1 MPARRA
7 LEVLLTALVVLICG
21 CSGSKPQQSTQAS
34 AATQSSAGITP
45 GSADKVLNLYNWAD
59 YIDPSALSGFEQ
71 EYGIKVNY
79 DVFNSS
85 EVLET
90 TLLTGHSNY
99 DLVVASDYFLQ
110 RQIAAGVYQKLD
122 KSQLPNLRN
131 VAAEVARKLATY
143 DPGNQYAVDY
153 TWLITT
159 GLGYNAGKI
168 KARMTDAPVGSW
180 RLIYDPA
187 VVSKFKDC
195 GVSLLDSPAEVFATV
210 LVFLGKNPNSESV
223 EDLNAAEQALKAIR
237 PYLRYLD
244 SRRYIEDLATGETCL
259 ALGWSM
265 DVTRA
270 RDRAKEASS
279 GQSIAFSIPFEG
291 SMTSLDA
298 FAIPVDAPHA
308 RNAHLF
314 LNYMLRPEVAA
325 RNSMQL
331 DIANSIPGSAPM
343 MSESLR
349 NDPGVFPPPEVRAKL
364 VLGVVKS
371 QEYMRRLTRAWTRVK
386 TGT

>member
-1 MPARRA
+1 MATRRA
-7 LEVLLTALVVLICG
+7 LELLLTALVVLICG
-21 CSGSKPQQSTQAS
+21 CSGSEPQQSTQAS
-34 AATQSSAGITP
+34 AAAESSARVTP

-59 YIDPSALSGFEQ
+59 YMDPSALSAFEQ

-159 GLGYNAGKI
+159 GLGYNSGKI

-187 VVSKFKDC
+187 VVSRFEDC

-223 EDLNAAEQALKAIR
+223 EDLNAAVQALQAIR
-237 PYLRYLD
+237 PYVRYLD

-270 RDRAKEASS
+270 RDRAKAASS
-279 GQSIAFSIPFEG
+279 GQSVVFSIPVEG

-298 FAIPVDAPHA
+298 FAIPVDAPHS

-325 RNSMQL
+325 RNSMHL
-331 DIANSIPGSAPM
+331 AIANSIPASAPM
-343 MSESLR
+343 LSESLR
-349 NDPGVFPPPEVRAKL
+349 NDAGVYPPPDVRAKL
-364 VLGVVKS
+364 VMGVVKS
-371 QEYMRRLTRAWTRVK
+371 QEYTRRLTRAWTRVK